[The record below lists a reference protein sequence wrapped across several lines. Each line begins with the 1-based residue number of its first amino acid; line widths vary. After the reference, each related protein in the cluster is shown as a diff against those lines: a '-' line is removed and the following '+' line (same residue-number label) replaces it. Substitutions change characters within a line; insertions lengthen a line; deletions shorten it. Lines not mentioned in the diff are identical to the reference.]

1 MALPLLPIALL
12 ATVGF
17 LAVASSKKPANT
29 SALQTALGEKGKDLT
44 PAELA
49 AIQKKLDELGTGAAT
64 NKAAD
69 VVGGIAEGGAATK
82 GDIEYAHAS
91 SALLHPQIQGL
102 VQGAM
107 VAGSNPMHLRQLA
120 HAIETNPQLIH
131 PGAGAARNSAARA
144 VGVGL
149 RQRAHALETIA
160 SR

>member
-1 MALPLLPIALL
+1 MALPFLPLALL
-12 ATVGF
+12 AAVGV
-17 LAVASSKKPANT
+17 LAVASKKKSTATT

-49 AIQKKLDELGTGAAT
+49 AIQKKLDELGTGTAT

-69 VVGGIAEGGAATK
+69 VVGGIAGGAATK
-82 GDIEYAHAS
+82 GDLEYAHAS

-107 VAGSNPMHLRQLA
+107 VAGSNPVHLRQLA

-131 PGAGAARNSAARA
+131 PHAGVARNSAARA